1 MTEANKQQEEND
13 RTLQVPVFGYELL
26 RDMLLPDLLGKD
38 HAQIIYWSGKQ
49 LARRFTISTQEE
61 ISQFFNEAG
70 WGKLEIIEQNKYEI
84 TYLLSGDMVKRR
96 LELNKDATFQLE
108 AGFLAEQIQRQK
120 GKTAEAI
127 EEQKKRQ
134 DIYITVQW
142 DK

>member
-1 MTEANKQQEEND
+1 MTESNNQQQVVD
-13 RTLQVPVFGYELL
+13 TQIQVPIFGYELI

-38 HAQIIYWSGKQ
+38 HTQLIYWAGKQ
-49 LARRFTISTQEE
+49 LARKFTIDTQEE
-61 ISQFFNEAG
+61 IVQFFKEAG
-70 WGKLEIIEQNKYEI
+70 WGELELIQQSKYE
-84 TYLLSGDMVKRR
+84 VKYVIRGEMIERR

-127 EEQKKRQ
+127 EEQKKRKE
-134 DIYITVQW
+134 ITITVQW

>member
-1 MTEANKQQEEND
+1 LTEANKQQEEMD
-13 RTLQVPVFGYELL
+13 TTLQVPVFGYELI

-38 HAQIIYWSGKQ
+38 HTLIIYWSGKQ
-49 LARRFTISTQEE
+49 LARRFTIGTQEE
-61 ISQFFNEAG
+61 ISQFFREAG
-70 WGKLEIIEQNKYEI
+70 WGELEIIEQKKNEI
-84 TYLLSGDMVKRR
+84 KYLLSGDMVKRR